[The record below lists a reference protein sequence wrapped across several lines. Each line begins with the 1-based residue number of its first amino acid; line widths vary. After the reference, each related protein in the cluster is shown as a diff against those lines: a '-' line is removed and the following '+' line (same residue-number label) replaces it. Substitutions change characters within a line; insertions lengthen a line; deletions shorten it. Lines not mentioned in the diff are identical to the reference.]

1 LDTLPLVTSSPPGGP
16 LISLGEPTVNGLR
29 PRIPAVVVL
38 AGVAVA
44 GILLVSSS
52 MEYPAIYR
60 LPGAAAVMALT
71 VAALLG
77 YAACGAWAL
86 WHPAAGQRTGLAW
99 GAFGAAM
106 WSAEIWAGGP
116 AKLSYSAEQATGLTF
131 ALLALAATV
140 TAGIFAA
147 IRIRTARAA
156 WQAGLFSGL
165 VSGIAVYAFAVVM
178 TLSTLPILASRSDYQ
193 AQFAR
198 SHAPDVAIYLVG
210 DIFGAVAAHL
220 IINLCLGLIGGG
232 LGALI
237 ARGARPAPA
246 AA

>member
-1 LDTLPLVTSSPPGGP
+1 M
-16 LISLGEPTVNGLR
+16 
-29 PRIPAVVVL
+29 L

-116 AKLSYSAEQATGLTF
+116 AKLSYSAEQVAGLTF
-131 ALLALAATV
+131 LLLAVAATV
-140 TAGIFAA
+140 TAGLVAA
-147 IRIRTARAA
+147 ARIRTARAA

-165 VSGIAVYAFAVVM
+165 VSGIVVYGFGVIM
-178 TLSTLPILASRSDYQ
+178 TLSTLPVLASRSDYR
-193 AQFAR
+193 AQFAH
-198 SHAPDVAIYLVG
+198 SHAPNIATYLVG
-210 DIFGAVAAHL
+210 DILAAVSAHL
-220 IINLCLGLIGGG
+220 IINLVLGMIGGG

-237 ARGARPAPA
+237 ARSFRPAPA
-246 AA
+246 TA

>member
-1 LDTLPLVTSSPPGGP
+1 MVASSPQGSP
-16 LISLGEPTVNGLR
+16 LISQGKATVNGLN

-38 AGVAVA
+38 AGVGLA
-44 GILLVSSS
+44 GVLLIASSLK
-52 MEYPAIYR
+52 YPGIYR
-60 LPGAAAVMALT
+60 LPGAGAVVALS

-77 YAACGAWAL
+77 YAACGTWAL

-99 GAFGAAM
+99 GALGAAM

-116 AKLSYSAEQATGLTF
+116 AKFSYPAEQATGFTF
-131 ALLALAATV
+131 VLLALAATV
-140 TAGIFAA
+140 TAGILAA

-156 WQAGLFSGL
+156 WRAGLFSGL
-165 VSGIAVYAFAVVM
+165 VSGIAVYAFGVVM

-198 SHAPDVAIYLVG
+198 SHAPDIATYLVG
-210 DIFGAVAAHL
+210 DMFGAVAAHL

-246 AA
+246 TA